1 MSRINH
7 LLQDVLWL
15 VIVDQEPLAQKECL
29 QIPEFE
35 WNLDMMLS
43 RKGMSPC
50 KISEV
55 CDLLFNVFP
64 LTVGISLVQVILLGQ
79 SRYALLQN
87 KIMQLDD
94 ADDDI
99 PDISTWKASSNS

>member
-1 MSRINH
+1 M
-7 LLQDVLWL
+7 V
-15 VIVDQEPLAQKECL
+15 VDQEPLAQKECL

-64 LTVGISLVQVILLGQ
+64 LTVGVSLVQVILLGQ
-79 SRYALLQN
+79 GGYALLGREN
-87 KIMQLDD
+87 LIFVSLLT
-94 ADDDI
+94 I
-99 PDISTWKASSNS
+99 ISTWKASSNS

>member
-1 MSRINH
+1 MVFGH
-7 LLQDVLWL
+7 LFQNVLWL
-15 VIVDQEPLAQKECL
+15 VVVDQEPLAQEECL

-64 LTVGISLVQVILLGQ
+64 LTVGVSLVQVILLGQ
-79 SRYALLQN
+79 GRYALLG
-87 KIMQLDD
+87 KKSLIFVSLLT
-94 ADDDI
+94 I
-99 PDISTWKASSNS
+99 ISTWKASSNS